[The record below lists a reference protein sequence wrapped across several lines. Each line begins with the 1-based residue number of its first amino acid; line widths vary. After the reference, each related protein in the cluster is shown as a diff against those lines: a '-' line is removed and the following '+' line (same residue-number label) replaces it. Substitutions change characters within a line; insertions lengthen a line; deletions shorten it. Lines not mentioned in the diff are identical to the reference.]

1 MARKVKFSFS
11 DITLSGEII
20 KVNREKI
27 YGWSE
32 VEVYDKHS
40 SKCELAGL
48 VDGQYIIP
56 SGYSSLVTLND
67 KGDTISKNELIGFDN
82 SGNKVDL
89 VPSIYDQEILLKE
102 SSIDEYLELSVKS
115 VYQLKIEEDKLN
127 VIKKLNGKVF
137 YFVFN
142 YRADFEGDDAFL
154 ITNENEIFIV
164 AGKLTKLEFIG
175 LEEGDKLLSDDSSA
189 DEDDEINFAMF

>member
-1 MARKVKFSFS
+1 MARKVKFSLS

-56 SGYSSLVTLND
+56 SGYSSLVTLNE

-102 SSIDEYLELSVKS
+102 SSIDEYLSLSVKS
-115 VYQLKIEEDKLN
+115 VYQLKIEEDKSN

-164 AGKLTKLEFIG
+164 TGKLTKFEFIG
-175 LEEGDKLLSDDSSA
+175 LEEGDKLLSNDSSV

>member
-1 MARKVKFSFS
+1 MARKVKFSLS

-32 VEVYDKHS
+32 VEVYDKYS

-56 SGYSSLVTLND
+56 SGYSSLVTLNE

-102 SSIDEYLELSVKS
+102 SSIDEYLSLSVKS
-115 VYQLKIEEDKLN
+115 VYQLNIEEDKLN

-164 AGKLTKLEFIG
+164 TGKLTKFEFIG
-175 LEEGDKLLSDDSSA
+175 LEEGDKLLSHDSSV

>member
-1 MARKVKFSFS
+1 MARKVKFSLI

-56 SGYSSLVTLND
+56 SGYSSLVTLNE

-102 SSIDEYLELSVKS
+102 SSIDEYLSLSVKS
-115 VYQLKIEEDKLN
+115 VYQLKIEEHKLN

-142 YRADFEGDDAFL
+142 YRSDFEGDDAFL

-164 AGKLTKLEFIG
+164 TGKLTKFEFIG
-175 LEEGDKLLSDDSSA
+175 LEEGDKLLSNDSSV

>member
-11 DITLSGEII
+11 DITFSGEII

-67 KGDTISKNELIGFDN
+67 KGDIISKNELIGFDN

-102 SSIDEYLELSVKS
+102 SSIDEYLALSVKS

-127 VIKKLNGKVF
+127 IIKKLNGKVF

-164 AGKLTKLEFIG
+164 TGKLTKFEFIG
-175 LEEGDKLLSDDSSA
+175 LEEGDKLLSHDTSA

>member
-1 MARKVKFSFS
+1 MARKVKFSLS

-56 SGYSSLVTLND
+56 SGYSSLVTLNE

-102 SSIDEYLELSVKS
+102 SSIDEYLSLSVKS
-115 VYQLKIEEDKLN
+115 VYQLKIEEDKSN
-127 VIKKLNGKVF
+127 VIKKLNGKVV

-142 YRADFEGDDAFL
+142 YRADFVGDDAFL

-164 AGKLTKLEFIG
+164 TGKLTKFEFIG
-175 LEEGDKLLSDDSSA
+175 LEEGDKLLSYDSSA

>member
-1 MARKVKFSFS
+1 MARKVKFSLS

-32 VEVYDKHS
+32 VEVYDKYS

-56 SGYSSLVTLND
+56 SGYSSLVTLNE

-102 SSIDEYLELSVKS
+102 SSIDEYLSLSVKS
-115 VYQLKIEEDKLN
+115 VYQLKIEEDKSN

-164 AGKLTKLEFIG
+164 TGKLTKFEFIG
-175 LEEGDKLLSDDSSA
+175 LEEGDKLLSHDSSV

>member
-1 MARKVKFSFS
+1 MARKVKFSLS

-56 SGYSSLVTLND
+56 SGYSSLVTLNE

-102 SSIDEYLELSVKS
+102 SSIDEYLSLSVKS
-115 VYQLKIEEDKLN
+115 VYQLKIEEDKSN

-164 AGKLTKLEFIG
+164 TGKLTKFEFIG
-175 LEEGDKLLSDDSSA
+175 LEEGDKLLSHDSSV

>member
-1 MARKVKFSFS
+1 MARKVKFSLS

-32 VEVYDKHS
+32 VEVYDKYS

-56 SGYSSLVTLND
+56 SGYSSLVTLNE

-102 SSIDEYLELSVKS
+102 SSIDEYLSLSVKS
-115 VYQLKIEEDKLN
+115 VYQLKIEEDKSN

-164 AGKLTKLEFIG
+164 TGKLTKFEFIG
-175 LEEGDKLLSDDSSA
+175 LEEGDKLLSH
-189 DEDDEINFAMF
+189 

>member
-1 MARKVKFSFS
+1 MARKVKFSLI

-56 SGYSSLVTLND
+56 SGYSSLVTLNE

-102 SSIDEYLELSVKS
+102 SSIDEYLSLSVKS
-115 VYQLKIEEDKLN
+115 VYQLKIEEDKSN

-164 AGKLTKLEFIG
+164 TGKLTKFEFIG
-175 LEEGDKLLSDDSSA
+175 LEEGDKLLSNDSSV

>member
-1 MARKVKFSFS
+1 MARKAKFSFN
-11 DITLSGEII
+11 DITISAEII

-40 SKCELAGL
+40 SKCVLAGL

-56 SGYSSLVTLND
+56 SGSSSLVTLND
-67 KGDTISKNELIGFDN
+67 KGDIISKNELIGFDN

-89 VPSIYDQEILLKE
+89 IPSIYDQEILLKE
-102 SSIDEYLELSVKS
+102 SSIDEYLSLSVKS